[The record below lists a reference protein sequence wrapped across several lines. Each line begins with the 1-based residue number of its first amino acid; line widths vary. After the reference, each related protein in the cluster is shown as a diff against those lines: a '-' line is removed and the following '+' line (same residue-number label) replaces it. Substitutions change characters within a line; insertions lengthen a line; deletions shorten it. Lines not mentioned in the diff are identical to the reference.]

1 MMSRRRRGK
10 NQTARAGQAEKGVE
24 GKGIPA
30 PPSLSAAAEF
40 RFRFAKCAVRKRGV
54 VFAPPSRAHTT
65 LNSLVKIKEKMYS
78 NNRFEIQVFIIL
90 LYHTIIIQVWHK
102 RIKSARI

>member
-1 MMSRRRRGK
+1 MSRRRRGK

-40 RFRFAKCAVRKRGV
+40 RASEAG
-54 VFAPPSRAHTT
+54 APRSP
-65 LNSLVKIKEKMYS
+65 VI
-78 NNRFEIQVFIIL
+78 
-90 LYHTIIIQVWHK
+90 
-102 RIKSARI
+102 

>member
-40 RFRFAKCAVRKRGV
+40 RFRFAKCAVRNL
-54 VFAPPSRAHTT
+54 FA
-65 LNSLVKIKEKMYS
+65 
-78 NNRFEIQVFIIL
+78 
-90 LYHTIIIQVWHK
+90 
-102 RIKSARI
+102 